1 MIDLLPLSSRIYRRL
16 LVLYPEDLRRDYGAD
31 MAFVFAEDLEA
42 ARREAG
48 LRGVVRVWRCALCEF
63 FRFALPDH
71 ASSPAVSVP
80 AIWFA
85 LSSIIMSA
93 EVALALRHS
102 PRTPRPSHALC
113 AALLLPSLHHAA
125 DVSGGH
131 LGLPRQ
137 RHHFPGPVRTP
148 GRDRSAMLEVRDLT
162 KRFGGQTVVD
172 HVNFTVRPGEITGY
186 LGPNG
191 SGKSTTVKMMTGL
204 LHPTEGQILFNG
216 RNIRDDA
223 TGFKQRLGYVPEE
236 PNLYGYLTGLEYLQL
251 AGGLRG
257 LPEDRVRQKANEL
270 LELLSLRDARWVP
283 ISAYSKGMKQ
293 RVLIAAALLHDPD
306 VLIFDEAQSGLDIAN
321 SLLFR
326 HLLRTLAARGKA
338 ILYISHVLELVEKVC
353 EHIVVIYR
361 GRIVA
366 DDSVSRLRDLMHLP
380 NLEEIFTQ
388 LVEQHDMESR
398 AQEIASVITW

>member
-1 MIDLLPLSSRIYRRL
+1 
-16 LVLYPEDLRRDYGAD
+16 
-31 MAFVFAEDLEA
+31 
-42 ARREAG
+42 
-48 LRGVVRVWRCALCEF
+48 
-63 FRFALPDH
+63 
-71 ASSPAVSVP
+71 
-80 AIWFA
+80 
-85 LSSIIMSA
+85 
-93 EVALALRHS
+93 
-102 PRTPRPSHALC
+102 
-113 AALLLPSLHHAA
+113 
-125 DVSGGH
+125 
-131 LGLPRQ
+131 
-137 RHHFPGPVRTP
+137 
-148 GRDRSAMLEVRDLT
+148 MLEVRDLT
-162 KRFGGQTVVD
+162 KRFAGPNVVD
-172 HVNFTVRPGEITGY
+172 HVSFTVRPGEITGY

-204 LHPTEGQILFNG
+204 LHPSGGEVLFGG

-223 TGFKQRLGYVPEE
+223 IGFKQRLGYVPEE

-257 LPEDRVRQKANEL
+257 LPEDGVRKKANEL
-270 LELLSLRDARWVP
+270 LDLLSLSDARWVP

-293 RVLIAAALLHDPD
+293 RVLIAAALLHDPEA
-306 VLIFDEAQSGLDIAN
+306 LIFDEAQSGLDIAN

-326 HLLRTLAARGKA
+326 HLLHALAARGKV

-388 LVEQHDMESR
+388 LVEQRNMESR
-398 AQEIASVITW
+398 ARDIASAIAW

>member
-1 MIDLLPLSSRIYRRL
+1 
-16 LVLYPEDLRRDYGAD
+16 
-31 MAFVFAEDLEA
+31 
-42 ARREAG
+42 
-48 LRGVVRVWRCALCEF
+48 
-63 FRFALPDH
+63 
-71 ASSPAVSVP
+71 
-80 AIWFA
+80 
-85 LSSIIMSA
+85 
-93 EVALALRHS
+93 
-102 PRTPRPSHALC
+102 
-113 AALLLPSLHHAA
+113 
-125 DVSGGH
+125 
-131 LGLPRQ
+131 
-137 RHHFPGPVRTP
+137 
-148 GRDRSAMLEVRDLT
+148 MLEVRDLT

-172 HVNFTVRPGEITGY
+172 HVTFTVRPGEITGY

-204 LHPTEGQILFNG
+204 LHPTEGLILFNG

-236 PNLYGYLTGLEYLQL
+236 PNLYGHLTGLEYLQL

-257 LPEDRVRQKANEL
+257 LPEDRVLQKSNQL

-326 HLLRTLAARGKA
+326 HLLGTLAARGKV
-338 ILYISHVLELVEKVC
+338 ILYISHVLELVEKIC
-353 EHIVVIYR
+353 EHIIVIDR

-380 NLEEIFTQ
+380 NLEGIFTQ
-388 LVEQHDMESR
+388 LVEQHDMQSR
-398 AQEIASVITW
+398 AREIASAIAW

>member
-1 MIDLLPLSSRIYRRL
+1 
-16 LVLYPEDLRRDYGAD
+16 
-31 MAFVFAEDLEA
+31 
-42 ARREAG
+42 
-48 LRGVVRVWRCALCEF
+48 
-63 FRFALPDH
+63 
-71 ASSPAVSVP
+71 
-80 AIWFA
+80 
-85 LSSIIMSA
+85 
-93 EVALALRHS
+93 
-102 PRTPRPSHALC
+102 
-113 AALLLPSLHHAA
+113 
-125 DVSGGH
+125 
-131 LGLPRQ
+131 
-137 RHHFPGPVRTP
+137 
-148 GRDRSAMLEVRDLT
+148 MLEVRDLT
-162 KRFGGQTVVD
+162 KRFRGNVVVD
-172 HVNFTVRPGEITGY
+172 HVNFAVRPGEITGY

-223 TGFKQRLGYVPEE
+223 AGFKQRLGYVPEE

-257 LPEDRVRQKANEL
+257 LPAERVRQKANEL
-270 LELLSLRDARWVP
+270 LELLSLREARWAP

-293 RVLIAAALLHDPD
+293 RVLLAAALLHDPD

-321 SLLFR
+321 ALLFR
-326 HLLRTLAARGKA
+326 HLLHTLAARGKV

-353 EHIVVIYR
+353 EHIVVIYQ
-361 GRIVA
+361 GRVVA

-398 AQEIASVITW
+398 AQEIASVMTW